1 MTSSGAGGTGRVRES
16 GMPERMLWESFFE
29 PKEVIQSFGISCNS
43 RVLELGAGY
52 GTFSEAVASQCRELV
67 TTEVDAC
74 LAREVMSRVKE
85 ARCQN
90 VAMINGDFF
99 EVQTFRDLGEF
110 DEILLFNILHM
121 EQPIP
126 FLEGLR
132 ELSVPNSLIHVMHW
146 RTDVETPR
154 GPPLAIRST
163 PDQCIQWFE
172 SAGFSYHRIVP
183 LKGAIHHFGLT
194 FSASPLG

>member
-1 MTSSGAGGTGRVRES
+1 MTKSGAVGAGRVRES
-16 GMPERMLWESFFE
+16 GMPERMLWESYFE
-29 PKEVIQSFGISCNS
+29 PKVVIQSFGISCNS

-67 TTEVDAC
+67 MSEVDAS
-74 LAREVMSRVKE
+74 LAQDVTSRIND
-85 ARCQN
+85 ASCQN
-90 VAMINGDFF
+90 VSMINGDFF
-99 EVQTFRDLGEF
+99 ELQHFRDLGKF

-132 ELSVPNSLIHVMHW
+132 ELCVTNSKIHVMHW

-163 PDQCIQWFE
+163 PDQCVQWLE
-172 SAGFSYHRIVP
+172 SAGFSYYRIVP

-194 FSASPLG
+194 FSASPLS

>member
-1 MTSSGAGGTGRVRES
+1 MTNTSAVSTGRVRES
-16 GMPERMLWESFFE
+16 GMPERILWESFFE
-29 PKEVIQSFGISCNS
+29 PKEVIQSFGILCNS

-52 GTFSEAVASQCRELV
+52 GTFSEAAASQCSELV
-67 TTEVDAC
+67 TSELDAH
-74 LAREVMSRVKE
+74 LAQDVMSRVQE
-85 ARCQN
+85 ARFQN
-90 VAMINGDFF
+90 VSMINGDFF
-99 EVQTFRDLGEF
+99 QLQNLRGVGKF

-132 ELSVPNSLIHVMHW
+132 ELCLTNSRIHVMHW

-172 SAGFSYHRIVP
+172 SAGFSYYRIVP